1 MIKKRKVSFYK
12 LTQEK
17 HTYIKERNTTEI
29 RNLDNI
35 TIENNFK
42 YIYDNKTNSLSN
54 GNRAITVRHSSND
67 YVLEIIEFKDHE
79 AFIKIGQQNSVNTVA
94 LRDVDTLETERV
106 PMSDT
111 QQLELFT
118 YFLIDFTTGIVSYI
132 GVNGAPKIS
141 VIRTLFDEEFV
152 ATQSTYTKIASILT
166 TDILNTLI
174 KKKTISKLTVTY
186 SVPEDNIL
194 SNSLGVDKNTFD
206 CLRNV
211 KTRTASL
218 KLVATRNK
226 NILDSSGSLVDLI
239 TSIKEKFGSNLL
251 GLTANAKDDNEESQ
265 PYNLLQYCFTKTVT
279 IGDESSIITESDFK
293 SALKNTY
300 NNNKDELLRYAKV

>member
-1 MIKKRKVSFYK
+1 M
-12 LTQEK
+12 
-17 HTYIKERNTTEI
+17 N
-29 RNLDNI
+29 
-35 TIENNFK
+35 
-42 YIYDNKTNSLSN
+42 
-54 GNRAITVRHSSND
+54 
-67 YVLEIIEFKDHE
+67 
-79 AFIKIGQQNSVNTVA
+79 
-94 LRDVDTLETERV
+94 
-106 PMSDT
+106 
-111 QQLELFT
+111 
-118 YFLIDFTTGIVSYI
+118 
-132 GVNGAPKIS
+132 
-141 VIRTLFDEEFV
+141 
-152 ATQSTYTKIASILT
+152 
-166 TDILNTLI
+166 
-174 KKKTISKLTVTY
+174 KLTVTY

-211 KTRTASL
+211 KTRTARL

-226 NILDSSGSLVDLI
+226 NILDSSGSLADLI

-279 IGDESSIITESDFK
+279 IGDESSVITESDFK